1 MVANLRTFC
10 VLFQAYILWWC
21 AKIDK
26 YEVYILLAQVRHN
39 RWQRHPQVKRVQ
51 SQDANLPAA
60 VGRAAM
66 RAAHVSLPTHWCL
79 SLLSR
84 PKPSYL
90 SSKYR
95 QMCTSQ
101 TQSHRQEHTHAS
113 PNTNTHKHRFRSY
126 IVSEQNVINDFVL
139 IFLFFCMFK
148 LKTFS
153 GRCPKSSLFQYTS
166 HWFGQSIQ
174 MSALTVHLS
183 PLECRESLMHHLNRR
198 YCSAEGPCVSESL
211 CQWFNRGKLSFG
223 ALLTLV

>member
-1 MVANLRTFC
+1 MGPLMAFMPLYMWEMWDVTPVTDTRTVESRAVFSLSQSSYLSQPHNRRWCTLFRPMYFLTWRTQYFC
-10 VLFQAYILWWC
+10 PLWPILGILSQIYALLVYFFQAYIMWSC
-21 AKIDK
+21 TEIDK
-26 YEVYILLAQVRHN
+26 YEVCTLLAQARHN

-139 IFLFFCMFK
+139 IFLFF
-148 LKTFS
+148 L
-153 GRCPKSSLFQYTS
+153 Y
-166 HWFGQSIQ
+166 
-174 MSALTVHLS
+174 V
-183 PLECRESLMHHLNRR
+183 
-198 YCSAEGPCVSESL
+198 
-211 CQWFNRGKLSFG
+211 
-223 ALLTLV
+223 